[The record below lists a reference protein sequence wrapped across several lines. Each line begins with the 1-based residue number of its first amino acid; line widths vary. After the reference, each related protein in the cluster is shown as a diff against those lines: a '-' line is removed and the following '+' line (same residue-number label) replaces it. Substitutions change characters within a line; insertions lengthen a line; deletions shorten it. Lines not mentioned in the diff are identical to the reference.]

1 MNLMGYKY
9 VVVRENI
16 PLVVICAVAFAV
28 LGLWFGALAAFAFGL
43 LSIILSIIALC
54 KGQLDL
60 GVGAIIISVIAIL
73 LHI

>member
-9 VVVRENI
+9 VVVREYI
-16 PLVVICAVAFAV
+16 PLVGICAVAFAM
-28 LGLWFGALAAFAFGL
+28 LGLCFGALAALIFGL

-60 GVGAIIISVIAIL
+60 GVGAIIISVIAVL